1 MYCELYGWFERDS
14 KGRLKVDE
22 LKSILRLARRG
33 YLKKH
38 GTVPNLLTVRT
49 GEYQDWMDNM
59 GIEVN
64 QVNNNLPRRHFMLAS
79 ISSKE
84 ETNE

>member
-33 YLKKH
+33 FMRKH
-38 GTVPNLLTVRT
+38 GAVPNLLTVRAD
-49 GEYQDWMDNM
+49 EYQDWMDNM
-59 GIEVN
+59 GIKVSK
-64 QVNNNLPRRHFMLAS
+64 VGNNLSPRHFTLTF
-79 ISSKE
+79 SKDGA
-84 ETNE
+84 NE